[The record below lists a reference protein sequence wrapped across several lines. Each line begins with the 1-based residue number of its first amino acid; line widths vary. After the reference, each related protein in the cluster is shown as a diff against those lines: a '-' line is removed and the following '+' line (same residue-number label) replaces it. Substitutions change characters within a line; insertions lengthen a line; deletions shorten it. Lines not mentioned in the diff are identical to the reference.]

1 MAIYCSNYLYMN
13 KGDIFRFARLLGSQD
28 DIERAIKKIEE
39 RLSEKEIEYHNGI
52 KIYKSVPSL
61 KKLMLSSKESFENE
75 IKKLDEFKSRD
86 DISYRYKSNEEE
98 ISRIVKEFIDINGNK
113 SMYKLNLYSN
123 NFNII
128 NLETNDIECMVDSE
142 SDETGDYYRGTY
154 LTFFYTC
161 ADIHDYDKN
170 RSNIRLDK
178 GNIVYDNNSL
188 VLMTDE
194 YDLILEVI
202 QRSPKKD
209 NSTVFIEIDGEDF

>member
-1 MAIYCSNYLYMN
+1 MGIYCTNYLLMN

-28 DIERAIKKIEE
+28 DIERTIKKFEE

-52 KIYKSVPSL
+52 KIYKSVPTL

-161 ADIHDYDKN
+161 ADYT
-170 RSNIRLDK
+170 RL
-178 GNIVYDNNSL
+178 
-188 VLMTDE
+188 
-194 YDLILEVI
+194 
-202 QRSPKKD
+202 
-209 NSTVFIEIDGEDF
+209 